1 MAWRRKIFRWFSRF
15 YSRMHNNNNKLQMC
29 YLSHFPRSP
38 WSTGKKLYPK
48 WNDAR
53 SKKHYEFV
61 QIHKLKE
68 KKKKTKSNSLIFYLF
83 LRRRIN
89 RWWRRK
95 TCSTLYPNTPVKVK
109 FSVSQDQPT
118 AVNLIV
124 SVSSRFRL
132 FFSLSLENEV
142 NIEWIRILS
151 LLIFSIGFG
160 LFAVRILFG
169 CVFANH
175 FIHWLSRY
183 YKH

>member
-1 MAWRRKIFRWFSRF
+1 MLFIPFPAIAMIDWEKIVSKMKWCTIEKTLRV
-15 YSRMHNNNNKLQMC
+15 
-29 YLSHFPRSP
+29 RSN
-38 WSTGKKLYPK
+38 SQTE
-48 WNDAR
+48 R
-53 SKKHYEFV
+53 
-61 QIHKLKE
+61 